1 MLKDFIK
8 KYRDIVYLVIACVS
22 VVYIIHIFTN
32 ISKREIEY
40 KMEINNLELDKKV
53 LQNKIKQ
60 LDDSLEK
67 SAKARVVLKK
77 EDKKLSTKRKNIID
91 NFNETVYKDSSL
103 APDSVHIVFT
113 RFYQHEDS
121 VYRGLLKGFDISS
134 RESFK

>member
-77 EDKKLSTKRKNIID
+77 EDKKLSTD
-91 NFNETVYKDSSL
+91 
-103 APDSVHIVFT
+103 
-113 RFYQHEDS
+113 
-121 VYRGLLKGFDISS
+121 
-134 RESFK
+134 